1 MAGFVGA
8 LACSAP
14 AAGAGWKARAR
25 AGDDVEHET
34 ACHRAAV
41 NDPSAS
47 MQHAAVVCAS
57 YVPIS
62 CPSNYYGARRMYAM
76 RFCKR
81 SGRLKS
87 FFAKTPL

>member
-25 AGDDVEHET
+25 VEDDDEHET
-34 ACHRAAV
+34 ASHRGTV
-41 NDPSAS
+41 NNPSAS
-47 MQHAAVVCAS
+47 MQHAAVVRAS

-62 CPSNYYGARRMYAM
+62 CPSDYYGARRMYAM
-76 RFCKR
+76 RFCKVQD
-81 SGRLKS
+81 
-87 FFAKTPL
+87 